1 MVLASLLLGG
11 GAGVV
16 AWLWIWP
23 AGLPLV
29 LVWAWVILFFRDPQR
44 VRQFADGEMCAPA
57 DGRVTEIARL
67 EHHELIGGP
76 ALKIGIFLSIFDVH
90 VNRSP
95 CAGTI
100 TSASYAK
107 GRFLDARDPDSGRVN
122 ESNTLVIAPAAPLQ
136 GPIGVRQVAGTVAR
150 RIICHVHRGDRL
162 TSGERF
168 GMIKFGSRTELI
180 VPADVPTEAAVEV
193 GAKVKAGLTV
203 LVRQRPVK
211 AEGTGDGDRRQ
222 AEQIESTTPA

>member
-1 MVLASLLLGG
+1 MVLATLLLGG

-29 LVWAWVILFFRDPQR
+29 IIWAWVISFFRDPQR
-44 VRQFADGEMCAPA
+44 VGRFADGEMCAPA
-57 DGRVTEIARL
+57 DGTVTEIVRL
-67 EHHELIGGP
+67 EHHERIGGP

-95 CAGTI
+95 CTGTI
-100 TSASYAK
+100 TSARYAK

-122 ESNTLVIAPAAPLQ
+122 ESNTLVIAPAPPLQ
-136 GPIGVRQVAGTVAR
+136 GPIEVRQVAGTIAR
-150 RIICHVHRGDRL
+150 RIVCHVHQGDRL
-162 TSGERF
+162 ASGERF

-180 VPADVPTEAAVEV
+180 VPGDVPTEVAVEV

-211 AEGTGDGDRRQ
+211 AEGEGDGDHRQ
-222 AEQIESTTPA
+222 VGQVESTTTA